1 MSITLFYSVPCLAL
15 RVKKKLDIPNCV
27 FYNILK

>member
-1 MSITLFYSVPCLAL
+1 MSITLFLSVPRLFL
-15 RVKKKLDIPNCV
+15 RVKKKLDFLWAV